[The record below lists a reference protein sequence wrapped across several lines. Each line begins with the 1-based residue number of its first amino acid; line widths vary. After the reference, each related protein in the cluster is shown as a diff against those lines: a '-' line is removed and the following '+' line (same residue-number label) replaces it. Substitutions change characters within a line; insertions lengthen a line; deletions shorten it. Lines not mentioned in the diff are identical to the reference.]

1 MTPKDIEH
9 IISQVPELRFQ
20 FLIRI
25 QFHLELEMIESFF
38 NLKKS
43 ELGKY
48 QKKSK
53 GLSKIIQGYW
63 DLFQTESDSAF
74 LIENETALNAISKM
88 EAVIEKIQLNNK
100 EIKWSEIRKEAHRI

>member
-25 QFHLELEMIESFF
+25 QFHLEIETIESFF
-38 NLKKS
+38 KLKKS
-43 ELGKY
+43 DLEKY

-53 GLSKIIQGYW
+53 GLSKMILGYW
-63 DLFQTESDSAF
+63 DLFQTDSDSAF
-74 LIENETALNAISKM
+74 LIDNETSQKAESKM
-88 EAVIEKIQLNNK
+88 EAVIEKIRLCNK
-100 EIKWSEIRKEAHRI
+100 EIKWNEIRKTV